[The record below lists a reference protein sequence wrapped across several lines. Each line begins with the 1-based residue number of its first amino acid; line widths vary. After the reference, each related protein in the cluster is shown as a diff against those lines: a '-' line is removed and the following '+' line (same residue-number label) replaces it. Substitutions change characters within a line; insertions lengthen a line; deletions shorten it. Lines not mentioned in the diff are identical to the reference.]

1 MILQRQ
7 TLMLSKDRYG
17 QNMDVRIKYTV
28 LDYNYPV
35 HCHDFYEIEIIIG
48 GSGTHLLN
56 GNTYNF
62 KKGDV
67 FIIKPTDFHSL
78 TVNGNLIIYNIKF
91 DESLLRNATSL
102 NTINLSED
110 YFANLTDRQLDMVL
124 AAVNALEY
132 ETENAKEY
140 NTPMKQILL
149 EYIIIS
155 IIRASKKCKTFAQ
168 DTQLKNLLTH
178 INKNFRTELRLE
190 DVAQITGYTPSYFSS
205 WFHKT
210 IGITYIEY
218 INDLRLSE
226 AKRLL
231 MSTSNSV
238 TEIGFTVGFSSF
250 SGFLKNFKKKY
261 GTTPSKFRKNL
272 INEP

>member
-1 MILQRQ
+1 
-7 TLMLSKDRYG
+7 
-17 QNMDVRIKYTV
+17 MDVRVKYTV

-56 GNTYNF
+56 GNTYKF

-91 DESLLRNATSL
+91 DESLLRNIFSL
-102 NTINLSED
+102 NSINLNED
-110 YFANLTDRQLDMVL
+110 YFANLNDEQLDLVL
-124 AAVNALEY
+124 ATVKALEY
-132 ETENAKEY
+132 ETQNVKEY

-149 EYIIIS
+149 EYILLS
-155 IIRASKKCKTFAQ
+155 IIRESKKCKTFVQ
-168 DTQLKNLLTH
+168 DTQLKNLLAY
-178 INKNFRTELRLE
+178 INRNFKTELRLE
-190 DVAQITGYTPSYFSS
+190 NVAKILGYTPSYFSS

-210 IGITYIEY
+210 IGITYVEY

-231 MSTSNSV
+231 MSTSGSV
-238 TEIGFTVGFSSF
+238 TEIGFIVGFSSF

-272 INEP
+272 LSEP